1 MTSPKPFQFTLAL
14 ALAALEVATAA
25 AVTIYFAYGLV
36 SNQANDFVVLLSI
49 VVLMAATTWFL
60 TMATIAL
67 SKFKRWGRSAL
78 IFWQFL
84 QVTLGWGS
92 IEGQSGILW
101 LGIAIFAVSGTTAL
115 LLFSKSVARLFEEA

>member
-1 MTSPKPFQFTLAL
+1 M
-14 ALAALEVATAA
+14 V
-25 AVTIYFAYGLV
+25 
-36 SNQANDFVVLLSI
+36 
-49 VVLMAATTWFL
+49 ATTWFL
-60 TMATIAL
+60 AMATLAL

-115 LLFSKSVARLFEEA
+115 LLFSKPVARLFEED